1 MDDALL
7 ACPRCTSPLGDGTC
21 ARCGIA
27 YPEHGG
33 VRCLLHDADQACARF
48 AARFD
53 DVARESAAQL
63 AAIADE
69 LARERSVASAR
80 LQAFAA
86 GVRDSA
92 ATIAALAPTPHR
104 RAHDD
109 TIPSVAGHASL
120 FDHYE
125 YAFRDWAWDGDENEL
140 ACARVREAAGDQER
154 PRVLVLGAGACR
166 LAYDLHHRLDA
177 RATVALDIQPL
188 LLAIA
193 RRMIAGDTLALAEFT
208 ANHLAAPHAVALR
221 SLRAPAPAR
230 PGLTLVCADATRPPV
245 RAASFDLVVAPW
257 FLDQLHCDV
266 RDVLPAIHGALA
278 DGGRFVFHGPLLHP
292 RGKPLA
298 RCFTEAELLA
308 LLPAAGFEP
317 CARRC
322 DALPYLRAPEGSA
335 RTEPVLTIGARKIAG
350 DDLPPWLQGIALPIP
365 RTTKRVPADPL
376 AAAIAALVDG
386 ERSALAIATLLSRR
400 GGIAPR
406 VALDAT
412 LAGLHA
418 LVRQ

>member
-7 ACPRCTSPLGDGTC
+7 VCPRCTSPLGDGAC

-27 YPEHGG
+27 YPEHDG
-33 VRCLLHDADQACARF
+33 VRCLLHDAAQACERF

-53 DVARESAAQL
+53 EVAHESAAQL
-63 AAIADE
+63 AAIADDRDSI
-69 LARERSVASAR
+69 ARAR
-80 LQAFAA
+80 LQAFAE
-86 GVRDSA
+86 GVRTSA
-92 ATIAALAPTPHR
+92 ATIAALAPKARGTR
-104 RAHDD
+104 DGG
-109 TIPSVAGHASL
+109 IPSVAGHASL

-125 YAFRDWAWDGDENEL
+125 YAFRDWAWDDDENAL
-140 ACARVREAAGDQER
+140 ACARVCEAAGDLQR

-208 ANHLAAPHAVALR
+208 ANHLAAPQAIALR

-245 RAASFDLVVAPW
+245 RNGSFDLVVAPW

-278 DGGRFVFHGPLLHP
+278 DSGRFVFHGPLLHP

-308 LLPAAGFEP
+308 RLPAAGFAP
-317 CARRC
+317 CSRRRE
-322 DALPYLRAPEGSA
+322 ALPYLRAPEGSA
-335 RTEPVLTIGARKIAG
+335 RTEPVLTIGARKIDG
-350 DDLPPWLQGIALPIP
+350 PDLPPWLQGVALPIP
-365 RTTKRVPADPL
+365 RTTKRPSSDPL

-400 GGIAPR
+400 GGLAPR
-406 VALDAT
+406 IALDTT

>member
-7 ACPRCTSPLGDGTC
+7 TCPRCTSPLGDGAC
-21 ARCGIA
+21 ARCGLA
-27 YPEHGG
+27 YPEHDG
-33 VRCLLHDADQACARF
+33 VRCLLHDADQACGRF

-53 DVARESAAQL
+53 EVARESAAQL
-63 AAIADE
+63 AAITDE
-69 LARERSVASAR
+69 LARDAIARAR

-86 GVRDSA
+86 GVRTSA
-92 ATIAALAPTPHR
+92 ATIAALAPQA
-104 RAHDD
+104 RAARDEAV
-109 TIPSVAGHASL
+109 PSVAGHASL

-125 YAFRDWAWDGDENEL
+125 YVFRDWAWDDAENEL
-140 ACARVREAAGDQER
+140 ACNRVIEAAGDPTR

-193 RRMIAGDTLALAEFT
+193 SRMFAGDTLALAEFT
-208 ANHLAAPHAVALR
+208 ANHLATPHAVALR

-245 RAASFDLVVAPW
+245 RNASFDLVVAPW

-308 LLPAAGFEP
+308 RLPTAGFEP

-322 DALPYLRAPEGSA
+322 EALPYLRAPEGSA
-335 RTEPVLTIGARKIAG
+335 RTEPVLTIAAKKIAG
-350 DDLPPWLQGIALPIP
+350 ADLPPWLQGIALPIP
-365 RTTKRVPADPL
+365 RTAKRPSSDPL
-376 AAAIAALVDG
+376 AAAIAALIDG

-400 GGIAPR
+400 GGLAPHL
-406 VALDAT
+406 ALDAT
-412 LAGLHA
+412 LAGLHT